1 MTNMHGIML
10 KFKNKQIA
18 DQSRSLIDNNNMENK
33 QQPIAEA
40 TKFDDWMRKINNT
53 YYSNHAAMTAAY
65 QKIKNEKV

>member
-1 MTNMHGIML
+1 
-10 KFKNKQIA
+10 
-18 DQSRSLIDNNNMENK
+18 MENK

-40 TKFDDWMRKINNT
+40 TKFDDWMQKINNT